1 MHLLDVLDWFNAQH
15 FFSPSHLL
23 AKTSVQPLKVL
34 CWSLQGTSGTIS
46 VCLSTF
52 LYAALL
58 CLPKP
63 FDPFPKA
70 PEESKYWSDNGSE
83 WFSWPLLTRTLLVL
97 KLVQRRWVN
106 PQLLA
111 FPLLYFDFVLLC
123 QTKVDAS
130 LLSVP
135 CQVNRF
141 FVSCCTINKLAERG
155 REEITKNV

>member
-1 MHLLDVLDWFNAQH
+1 MPFFFFLYSSRDGLEWFNHRNFFHTQLLD
-15 FFSPSHLL
+15 
-23 AKTSVQPLKVL
+23 KTSVQPLKVL

-46 VCLSTF
+46 VCLSTI
-52 LYAALL
+52 LYAASL

-83 WFSWPLLTRTLLVL
+83 WFSWLLLTRRLLVL
-97 KLVQRRWVN
+97 KLVQWRRVN
-106 PQLLA
+106 SRLLA

-130 LLSVP
+130 LLSVS

-141 FVSCCTINKLAERG
+141 CVFFVCCKHH
-155 REEITKNV
+155 